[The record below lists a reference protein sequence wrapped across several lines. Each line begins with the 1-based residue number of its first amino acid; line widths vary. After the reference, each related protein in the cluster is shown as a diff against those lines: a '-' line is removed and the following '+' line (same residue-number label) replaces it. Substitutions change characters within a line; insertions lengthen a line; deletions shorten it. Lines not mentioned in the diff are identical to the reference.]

1 MTLQVDIF
9 SGLET
14 FQFLTQYERRSLAAL
29 QGIVQSSLTLFIT
42 LKGTHRLGIVV
53 DCHGIVKKYSPL
65 VFYVVVKDRVRKCI
79 GESLRY
85 SEIFLETFC
94 HFFNLLIFEVKLF
107 TVNPRQFHVVTELA
121 FSFLNT
127 GFDSLVHI
135 MGRKPP
141 ECENSDDMVPEL
153 GAQDV
158 LQSSQLFL
166 NILAKR
172 ARQSRSVIII
182 KY

>member
-1 MTLQVDIF
+1 M
-9 SGLET
+9 
-14 FQFLTQYERRSLAAL
+14 
-29 QGIVQSSLTLFIT
+29 
-42 LKGTHRLGIVV
+42 KGTHRLGIVV

-79 GESLRY
+79 RESFLY
-85 SEIFLETFC
+85 SQIFHETFC
-94 HFFNLLIFEVKLF
+94 HFFNFLILEVKLF
-107 TVNPRQFHVVTELA
+107 TEISRLWNVSPKLT

-127 GFDSLVHI
+127 GLDSLSDI
-135 MGRKPP
+135 MGSKPP

-166 NILAKR
+166 YMLAKR
-172 ARQSRSVIII
+172 ARQSRKKVSILLPVVIII
-182 KY
+182 HFTLTDYLKRSVALITRRMD